1 MDVDAVVEGL
11 DSESSMRALRASEE
25 LPAKTTEWMAPS
37 LAQASMAK
45 KTSGIRGR

>member
-37 LAQASMAK
+37 LVLTERRPGTVGVA
-45 KTSGIRGR
+45 GR

>member
-25 LPAKTTEWMAPS
+25 EPAETPEDV
-37 LAQASMAK
+37 
-45 KTSGIRGR
+45 